1 MAPHTTG
8 EAIKGAI
15 YTAALLEELG
25 MEVSPKW
32 DAPRTD
38 LVQTVTFGKPEPMI
52 KFCAAIQHNS
62 PMNAFVDPVPSYMDG
77 YEDQVI
83 MASGVSQKDQRSN
96 FPLTVLCVNHIVST
110 FKVVYLTHMLN

>member
-38 LVQTVTFGKPEPMI
+38 LVQTVTFGKPARRYP
-52 KFCAAIQHNS
+52 Q
-62 PMNAFVDPVPSYMDG
+62 VGPSALPKPG
-77 YEDQVI
+77 
-83 MASGVSQKDQRSN
+83 A
-96 FPLTVLCVNHIVST
+96 
-110 FKVVYLTHMLN
+110 